1 MKRQFLRQLAALAA
15 CAAAHPLSLAQAA
28 DWPAKPI
35 RLLVPFPPGGAL
47 DPVARAVGQRLAA
60 VLGQPVVVDNRPGAN
75 TAIAA
80 GAVAKAEPDG
90 YTLLFT
96 SVTTHV
102 IHTLQAPRGYDS
114 IKDFAHVAAVSRGDF
129 VMAIHP
135 SIPANTLPEF
145 IAYGKANPDRIS
157 AGAGGSGNAEHVAA
171 EMFKLATGVNVTTIP
186 YKGSGP
192 ALVDLLAGRTQMM
205 ITSQSLVQAQ
215 IDAGKLRLLAFTY
228 QPAGKPPVP
237 TFAQYGLKDFDKFGL
252 MNIILAPAATPAP
265 VVAKLTAAI
274 ERVLEMPDTKGAIAA
289 VNQTAHYLPPPAL
302 RNKLTGDSALFAEII
317 RKADI
322 KFD

>member
-1 MKRQFLRQLAALAA
+1 MRRQFLRQLLAASA
-15 CAAAHPLSLAQAA
+15 CAAMQPSAFSQTE
-28 DWPAKPI
+28 WPTKPI
-35 RLLVPFPPGGAL
+35 KLLVPFPPGGAL
-47 DPVARAVGQRLAA
+47 DPVARAVGQRLAV
-60 VLGQPVVVDNRPGAN
+60 VLGQPIIVDNRPGAN

-80 GAVAKAEPDG
+80 GAVTRSEPDG

-102 IHTLQAPRGYDS
+102 IHTLQAQRGYDA

-135 SIPANTLPEF
+135 SIPANTLAEF
-145 IAYGKANPDRIS
+145 IAYGKENPGKIS
-157 AGAGGSGNAEHVAA
+157 AGAGASGNAEHVAA
-171 EMFKLATGVNVTTIP
+171 EMFKLATGVTVTTIP
-186 YKGSGP
+186 YKGSSA

-205 ITSQSLVQAQ
+205 ITSQSLVQTH

-228 QPAGKPPVP
+228 QPSGKAPVP

-265 VVAKLTAAI
+265 VVARLTAAI
-274 ERVLEMPDTKGAIAA
+274 QHVLDMPDTQAAIAA
-289 VNQTAHYLPPPAL
+289 INQTAYYLPPAAL
-302 RNKLTGDSALFAEII
+302 RDKLSGDSALFAEII

-322 KFD
+322 RFD